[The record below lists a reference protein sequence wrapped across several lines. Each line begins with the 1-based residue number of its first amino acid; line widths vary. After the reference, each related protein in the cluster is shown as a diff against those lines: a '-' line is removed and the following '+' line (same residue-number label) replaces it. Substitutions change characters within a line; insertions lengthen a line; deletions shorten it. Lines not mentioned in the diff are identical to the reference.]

1 MNIAIIAN
9 DKKKELITEFCMAYC
24 GILSRHKLCA
34 TATTGK
40 YISES
45 TGLNIEKLLAGSHG
59 GTQQIASKIA
69 YDEVDILILLR
80 DTSSDTEYSETDVR
94 LVQMC
99 DKFNVPVATN
109 IATAEA
115 LILALDRGDLD
126 WRTLV
131 RDKRERKGIK
141 L

>member
-9 DKKKELITEFCMAYC
+9 DKKKELITEFCLAYC
-24 GILSRHKLCA
+24 GILSRHNICA

-40 YISES
+40 YIYEA
-45 TGLNIEKLLAGSHG
+45 TKLNIERLLSGTHG

-80 DTSSDTEYSETDVR
+80 DTSSDIEYLETEVS
-94 LVQMC
+94 LVQLC
-99 DKFNVPVATN
+99 DKLNVPVATN

-126 WRTLV
+126 WRTLA
-131 RDKRERKGIK
+131 RDRRERNKI
-141 L
+141 